1 MVTDLSFSIKINGI
15 EKTITSTAE
24 ANKVIRELT
33 KNFVELS
40 KAGKDVSQTLLQIG
54 QANKIKDGL
63 VQVSRGAVQMQQGM
77 QGAQTASAN
86 ASMALLNLNYVI
98 RDSPYFFNNF
108 ALGVLAVGN
117 NINPL
122 IDSFNRLRTE
132 AVGKSISTFQLLKQ
146 ALVGGAGISIAFSLV
161 VTAIQSFVFW
171 QSRQKTETEEATKSL
186 DSEIDKLR
194 DLSTA
199 YDEARLSNAK
209 LMQTKYGDREAN
221 LQGYIT
227 ELSAKQKAGKYVA
240 GTGLGVGEPFR
251 PIPELLTEY
260 RAELSRLQSL
270 MKSGDPLYES
280 FQQRLSEITVAAG
293 TGVGALR
300 DLNVPLLDLKQ
311 ALKAFGDAFDK
322 ALPQDRE
329 AWRKKYDNLKE
340 AIKQL
345 DLLQSKLKDVN
356 KVVTGGDTTLDAL
369 NRKINFFGEAKY
381 KGQDVRNFRGD
392 VVNRKSVSSSVG
404 NKEGAFQIGKGIKD
418 LDTNLEL
425 GKIAAQELGNAISS
439 AFEQGT
445 ISLNKFINS
454 LIAAITKMLILRA
467 VTAFLTGGGSAVSMV
482 AQPSAGV
489 GIPSGAGFDAAKF
502 NKPMNNVNI
511 QGKISVNKNKFVIDI
526 ENATQS
532 YNNNAKLVTI
542 GRD

>member
-1 MVTDLSFSIKINGI
+1 MATDLSFSIEINGI
-15 EKTITSTAE
+15 QKTITSTAE
-24 ANKVIRELT
+24 ASKVIKELT

-54 QANKIKDGL
+54 QANKIKDQL
-63 VQVSRGAVQMQQGM
+63 VQVGRGAVQMQQGM

-117 NINPL
+117 NLNPL
-122 IDSFNRLRTE
+122 IDSFSRLRQE
-132 AVGKSISTFQLLKQ
+132 AGAKSLTTFALLKQ

-186 DSEIDKLR
+186 DNEIDKLK

-209 LMQTKYGDREAN
+209 LMQTKYGDREAE

-227 ELSAKQKAGKYVA
+227 ELSAKQKAGKYVDNA
-240 GTGLGVGEPFR
+240 GLGFGEPFR

-369 NRKINFFGEAKY
+369 NRKINFFGEAEY
-381 KGQDVRNFRGD
+381 KGQDVRNSLGD
-392 VVNRKSVSSSVG
+392 IVNRKPVSSSVG
-404 NKEGAFQIGKGIKD
+404 DKEGAFQIGKDVKSLGLD
-418 LDTNLEL
+418 LEM
-425 GKIAAQELGNAISS
+425 GKIAAQELGNALAS
-439 AFEQGT
+439 AFDQGKVKLDEFIT
-445 ISLNKFINS
+445 SIGIAIAKMLLLKFIT
-454 LIAAITKMLILRA
+454 AA
-467 VTAFLTGGGSAVSMV
+467 LTGGIGSGAS
-482 AQPSAGV
+482 AIPSAAAS
-489 GIPSGAGFDAAKF
+489 IPSVGNSGLGKTSYGSTV
-502 NKPMNNVNI
+502 NV
-511 QGKISVNKNKFVIDI
+511 QGKISVNKNKFVVDI
-526 ENATQS
+526 ENAKDS
-532 YNNNAKLVTI
+532 YNNSGKLITI
-542 GRD
+542 GRS

>member
-1 MVTDLSFSIKINGI
+1 VATDLSFSIEINGI
-15 EKTITSTAE
+15 QKTITSTAE
-24 ANKVIRELT
+24 ASKVIKELT

-54 QANKIKDGL
+54 QANKIKDQL
-63 VQVSRGAVQMQQGM
+63 VQVGRGAVQMQQGM

-171 QSRQKTETEEATKSL
+171 QSKSSRESENTTDKLKKEREEVSKLRSEYDGLVRDRELGKKDNTSLEELDRLRKLKSIVQRTVNSYKEEL
-186 DSEIDKLR
+186 APLRRTDTINYQEISANLKAEQYQLNRINKEIDFILFAWQKV
-194 DLSTA
+194 A
-199 YDEARLSNAK
+199 DENEK
-209 LMQTKYGDREAN
+209 DN
-221 LQGYIT
+221 
-227 ELSAKQKAGKYVA
+227 
-240 GTGLGVGEPFR
+240 
-251 PIPELLTEY
+251 
-260 RAELSRLQSL
+260 
-270 MKSGDPLYES
+270 
-280 FQQRLSEITVAAG
+280 
-293 TGVGALR
+293 
-300 DLNVPLLDLKQ
+300 
-311 ALKAFGDAFDK
+311 
-322 ALPQDRE
+322 
-329 AWRKKYDNLKE
+329 KKLKE
-340 AIKQL
+340 KRTIITGMSA
-345 DLLQSKLKDVN
+345 DLEAVSK
-356 KVVTGGDTTLDAL
+356 
-369 NRKINFFGEAKY
+369 KINFFGEAKY
-381 KGQDVRNFRGD
+381 KGQDVRNSLGD

-467 VTAFLTGGGSAVSMV
+467 VTAFLTGGGSAVASV
-482 AQPSAGV
+482 ATATAGV
-489 GIPSGAGFDAAKF
+489 GIPSGAGFDATKF